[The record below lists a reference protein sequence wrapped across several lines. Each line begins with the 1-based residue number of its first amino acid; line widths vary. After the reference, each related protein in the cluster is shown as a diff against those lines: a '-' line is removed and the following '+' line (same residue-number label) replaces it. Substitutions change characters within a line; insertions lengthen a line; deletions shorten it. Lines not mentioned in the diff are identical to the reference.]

1 MSDAPPLEPAHWTQ
15 RRWLYN
21 IALVFLIQVGL
32 IFLLSKRSSTPA
44 PPSSFGARLGLAI
57 DAWSE
62 QQLAR
67 RPGLGDPTLFA
78 LPSLQGFSGGA
89 WLTFAPLEH
98 SVSNWVQPDLWL
110 ELDVSSLGGAFL
122 NFITS
127 NAAPPLL
134 VGAAPLPPL
143 AGSNRRGTNA
153 FAAERSSV
161 LIEGDLARRPLLSPI
176 HPPAQ
181 PHPDILTN
189 TVVQLLVDAKGD
201 SIAQT
206 LLSSSG
212 VDETDQIAL
221 KLAADARFQSLRGL
235 GNSAV
240 PSGQVTWGKMIFRWE
255 TVAPP
260 ATNAASRL

>member
-1 MSDAPPLEPAHWTQ
+1 MSDAPLLEPAHWTQ

-21 IALVFLIQVGL
+21 VALVFLIQVGL
-32 IFLLSKRSSTPA
+32 IFLLSKRSSAPA
-44 PPSSFGARLGLAI
+44 PAPSFGARLGLAM

-110 ELDVSSLGGAFL
+110 ELDVSSLGGVFL

-127 NAAPPLL
+127 NAAPPFL

-143 AGSNRRGTNA
+143 AGSNRRGNNP

-161 LIEGDLARRPLLSPI
+161 LIDGDLARRPLLRPLQ
-176 HPPAQ
+176 PPAR
-181 PHPDILTN
+181 PHHDILTN

-206 LLSSSG
+206 LLSSCG

-221 KLAADARFQSLRGL
+221 KLAADARFQSLRAP
-235 GNSAV
+235 GNSAI
-240 PSGQVTWGKMIFRWE
+240 PSGQVTWGKMIFHWQ